1 MSILSEE
8 KVVKEIKEHLKEYL
22 EINDDGEVSL
32 ATLWEGGKAVI
43 REKIIEITSR
53 IRKDR
58 LKQQRALESKIS
70 ELEFEHKRT
79 QNNSELQELKENR
92 HRLDKLLIYKAEGAL
107 RLTYQR
113 YYEMGNRA
121 SRLLAFQ
128 LRKAQTNR
136 IILKVKHPISKQLVV
151 KPTKIAEAFAEYYKD
166 LYNDSEL
173 ISTENKTQVFKLNLP
188 SLSAEEA
195 SEMILPITV

>member
-22 EINDDGEVSL
+22 EINDNGEVSL
-32 ATLWEGGKAVI
+32 ATLWDGGKAVI
-43 REKIIEITSR
+43 RGKIIEITSR
-53 IRKDR
+53 IRKDY
-58 LKQQRALESKIS
+58 LKQQRAIESKIR
-70 ELEFEHKRT
+70 ELELEHKRT
-79 QNNSELQELKENR
+79 RNNSVLQELKENR
-92 HRLDKLLIYKAEGAL
+92 HRLDKLLTYKAEGAL
-107 RLTYQR
+107 RFTNQR

-151 KPTKIAEAFAEYYKD
+151 KPTKIVEAFAE
-166 LYNDSEL
+166 
-173 ISTENKTQVFKLNLP
+173 F
-188 SLSAEEA
+188 
-195 SEMILPITV
+195 